1 MITAAFRNRLF
12 SHNLN
17 MQQEQRYDLV
27 EYGEGGFPIILFHLA
42 WYTTDEQVVCFSSK
56 LAVFFD
62 FDIISTTAVLPTDR
76 DYLTTQ

>member
-42 WYTTDEQVVCFSSK
+42 WYTTDEQVVFFQASLQFSSILIL
-56 LAVFFD
+56 LALLRFCQRIG
-62 FDIISTTAVLPTDR
+62 II
-76 DYLTTQ
+76 